1 MTNLLSV
8 VDVIGLLLFSLYAVQ
23 HVLSA
28 LQPRP
33 KPPTAASGVHLTF
46 LIPALNE
53 SAVIAATLDNL
64 RDTVPDARIV
74 VIDDASDDGTDRLVA
89 RAAGRDPNITLLRRE
104 FPEARQNKG
113 RAMNWAVARLIG
125 DSPLKGSDLS
135 HEVFVV
141 LDADGRVG
149 PDFAPQVR
157 GAFADP
163 RVMAAQGWMR
173 FRQTGAPAGRRG
185 LWARMLLF
193 QQDLETFIVGHIQRL
208 RALGGAVS
216 LTGNGQC
223 MRASYVADQLARGVQ
238 PWPDVLLEDFASAA
252 EVRLHD
258 PSHRIALLTAH
269 VSQQGMVELSPFVR
283 QRTRW
288 TQGAMQCLAYL
299 PRLWR
304 RPVHPVTRLDFSYFI
319 LVPWLNPLLLLS
331 ILSHPLR
338 RLFGWEGLA
347 LPGWVGVVLTV
358 LPLGIQLNWAL
369 RYRAER
375 GLGWWAVPY
384 TLLSLPVYS
393 AALFLSMPRAYYNH
407 FTGRRAWYKSVRHD
421 DRAPVEPD
429 PGPARREGTGNLTS
443 GD

>member
-1 MTNLLSV
+1 MTNFLSV
-8 VDVIGLLLFSLYAVQ
+8 VDVTGLILFLLYVVHQVA
-23 HVLSA
+23 SA

-33 KPPTAASGVHLTF
+33 KPPTASSGAHLTF

-53 SAVIAATLDNL
+53 APVIGATLENL
-64 RDTVPDARIV
+64 RAVVPDARVV
-74 VIDDASDDGTDRLVA
+74 VIDDASDDGTDRIVA
-89 RAAGRDPNITLLRRE
+89 RFAAQDPGVTLLRRE

-113 RAMNWAVARLIG
+113 RAMNWAVARLLAAP
-125 DSPLKGSDLS
+125 PLAGSDLS
-135 HEVFVV
+135 REVFVV

-163 RVMAAQGWMR
+163 CVMAAQGWMR

-193 QQDLETFIVGHIQRL
+193 QQDLESFIVGHVQRL
-208 RALGGAVS
+208 RALGGTAS

-223 MRASYVADQLARGVQ
+223 MRASYVAGQLARGVD
-238 PWPDVLLEDFASAA
+238 PWPDVLLEDFASAV

-269 VSQQGMVELSPFVR
+269 VGQQGLVALGPFVR

-288 TQGAMQCLAYL
+288 TQGAMQCLTYL

-304 RPVHPVTRLDFSYFI
+304 NPASLLTRLDFSYFI
-319 LVPWLNPLLLLS
+319 LVPWLNVLLLLS
-331 ILSHPLR
+331 ILSQPLR
-338 RLFGWEGLA
+338 RAFGWHGLN
-347 LPGWVGVVLTV
+347 LPAWLGVVLT
-358 LPLGIQLNWAL
+358 LAPLSLQLNWAL

-375 GLGWWAVPY
+375 RLSWWAVPY
-384 TLLSLPVYS
+384 TLASLPIYS
-393 AALFLSMPRAYYNH
+393 AALFLSMPLAYYNH
-407 FTGRRAWYKSVRHD
+407 FTGRRVWYKSVRHD
-421 DRAPVEPD
+421 DRAPVQPSTAKGE
-429 PGPARREGTGNLTS
+429 ETGNLAS